1 MKKFFYFLGGV
12 VLGLAIGILVAPDEG
27 KQTREK
33 IKRELKD
40 VIEAILKKKLEE
52 ENKDKKDE

>member
-1 MKKFFYFLGGV
+1 MKKFLYFLGGV
-12 VLGLAIGILVAPDEG
+12 VIGLSVGILLAPNEG

-40 VIEAILKKKLEE
+40 IIEAILKKKLEE

>member
-1 MKKFFYFLGGV
+1 MKKFLYFLGGAA
-12 VLGLAIGILVAPDEG
+12 LGLAIGILLAPNEG

-40 VIEAILKKKLEE
+40 VIEAILKRKLEE

>member
-1 MKKFFYFLGGV
+1 MKKFLYFLGGV
-12 VLGLAIGILVAPDEG
+12 ALGLAIGILLAPNEG

-40 VIEAILKKKLEE
+40 VIEAILKRKLEE

>member
-52 ENKDKKDE
+52 ENYDIK

>member
-1 MKKFFYFLGGV
+1 MKKFFYFLGGIA
-12 VLGLAIGILVAPDEG
+12 LGLAIGILVAPNEG

-40 VIEAILKKKLEE
+40 IIEAILKKKLEE